1 MSNGKEESYKK
12 IREAK
17 KARAKTVYN
26 PANALYNKLT
36 KFFSGPIVKFKT
48 PDITTTNKFIEAQHD
63 FNSPFH
69 TPFKRSEEYFLIN
82 EAQIEQNQEVNRM
95 ERYVDFENM
104 ELSPP
109 EIKVALDIYADEISC
124 YTEFSPILKIV
135 CPKDEIREILRSL
148 FYDTL
153 NVPMNLFRWVRS
165 MCAKGDFFLFLD
177 IDPKLGVIGTKALPT
192 MAIQRLEGEDPT
204 NPNYTQFQWNDK
216 GITFENV
223 EVAHFRI
230 LGNDKFYPY
239 GTCLKYD
246 TKIYTKDGIKE
257 IQHINKNDIVLTFD
271 NEMQTFVPTKVL
283 DTINSGKKQ
292 CYKISTRHNFV
303 ELSEEHNVLTINL
316 NNKFEYKNTLD
327 IKLTDR
333 LVLKKKHNCDQRIK
347 IDKTIP
353 IENKNGWWN
362 NNSNIPEYVTEDF
375 ANLFGFLIG
384 DGWIH
389 NGDICFA
396 EGVYPEINKKY
407 IDILGKLSGKIVR
420 RVGSSNRNSQFE
432 QQVCSSKMFK
442 TILQRMEFK
451 GKALTKRL
459 PNWIFSASRDIQL
472 AFLEG
477 IYNSDGSSF
486 IDKWGCER
494 FSIELNNKSLIQDI
508 KCLVQCL
515 GFKSGKIGSR
525 LRKPTKI
532 GNREIRTE
540 HKSYYF
546 YYFKSEIAQSAKQD
560 IDNRRN
566 NEFIIEPVVSIEKGD
581 ACEVYDIYV
590 ENYNH
595 NFIAN
600 GVVVHNSV
608 IDAARK
614 ITKQLNLMIEHMMT
628 YRIVRSAEKR
638 AFYYDVGGMSSTE
651 QETYLE
657 KAISK
662 TKRQSVID
670 ASSGHLD
677 LRYNVVGVEE
687 DYHIPTRKGSETRIE
702 PLPGGQFVG
711 DIEDIEFLRDQLFTS
726 LKIPGSYLTNKNS
739 DGEQSSLAQKSML
752 FAKEILRIQ
761 NSVVA
766 ELRKI
771 AMVHLLTLGYSGK
784 DLLSFDIRLNNPSK
798 LAEMQEFEHL
808 KLKSEAASLLSDHH
822 LSKRW
827 IQSNIFGFSPDE
839 IKQNVYE
846 ILGDAKFQAILSNIE
861 NQVSGGGVPGLDG
874 SGGEGGL
881 GGRGGGAIPGLD
893 DMMSGEGENGQQ
905 GPVPNPEDEF
915 VQVGDK
921 GSMLPPGEQGRRTDK
936 DANYLTPNSLK
947 PYETRTSRGKAYN
960 RTVSD
965 GRNQRFNQMNST
977 TGRNIIRP
985 IDRVL
990 LPGYASVIDGIY
1002 PESVAIDSSQ
1012 MLTEENIITTSEQN
1026 MKESIDFLKKTE
1038 IERKERKELLT
1049 KCLAN
1054 YKQEEVINKI
1064 VKERKDRT
1072 DEYIKKIRFSGRLQ

>member
-12 IREAK
+12 IRDAK

-26 PANALYNKLT
+26 PSNALYNKLT

-48 PDITTTNKFIEAQHD
+48 PDIANTNKMIQSKHD
-63 FNSPFH
+63 FNSAFH
-69 TPFKRSEEYFLIN
+69 TPFKRREEYFLIN
-82 EAQIEQNQEVNRM
+82 EAQIEQNQEISRM

-109 EIKVALDIYADEISC
+109 EIKVALDIYADEIAC
-124 YTEFSPILKIV
+124 YTEFSPIMKII

-153 NVPMNLFRWVRS
+153 NVPMNLFRWVRA

-177 IDPKLGVIGTKALPT
+177 IDPKLGIIGTKALPT

-239 GTCLKYD
+239 GTS
-246 TKIYTKDGIKE
+246 
-257 IQHINKNDIVLTFD
+257 VL
-271 NEMQTFVPTKVL
+271 
-283 DTINSGKKQ
+283 
-292 CYKISTRHNFV
+292 
-303 ELSEEHNVLTINL
+303 
-316 NNKFEYKNTLD
+316 
-327 IKLTDR
+327 
-333 LVLKKKHNCDQRIK
+333 
-347 IDKTIP
+347 
-353 IENKNGWWN
+353 
-362 NNSNIPEYVTEDF
+362 
-375 ANLFGFLIG
+375 
-384 DGWIH
+384 
-389 NGDICFA
+389 
-396 EGVYPEINKKY
+396 
-407 IDILGKLSGKIVR
+407 
-420 RVGSSNRNSQFE
+420 
-432 QQVCSSKMFK
+432 
-442 TILQRMEFK
+442 
-451 GKALTKRL
+451 
-459 PNWIFSASRDIQL
+459 
-472 AFLEG
+472 
-477 IYNSDGSSF
+477 
-486 IDKWGCER
+486 
-494 FSIELNNKSLIQDI
+494 
-508 KCLVQCL
+508 
-515 GFKSGKIGSR
+515 
-525 LRKPTKI
+525 
-532 GNREIRTE
+532 
-540 HKSYYF
+540 
-546 YYFKSEIAQSAKQD
+546 
-560 IDNRRN
+560 
-566 NEFIIEPVVSIEKGD
+566 
-581 ACEVYDIYV
+581 
-590 ENYNH
+590 
-595 NFIAN
+595 
-600 GVVVHNSV
+600 
-608 IDAARK
+608 DAARK

-657 KAISK
+657 KAMSK

-670 ASSGHLD
+670 ASSGQLD

-711 DIEDIEFLRDQLFTS
+711 DIEDVEFLRDQLFTA
-726 LKIPGSYLTNKNS
+726 LKIPGSYLTNKNA
-739 DGEQSSLAQKSML
+739 DGEQNSLAQKSML

-771 AMVHLLTLGYSGK
+771 AMVHLITLGYGGK
-784 DLLSFDIRLNNPSK
+784 DILSFDIRLNNPSK

-808 KLKSEAASLLSDHH
+808 KLKSEAASLLSDHN

-874 SGGEGGL
+874 SGGGGGL
-881 GGRGGGAIPGLD
+881 GGGGGSIPGLD
-893 DMMSGEGENGQQ
+893 DMMGGEAGGEGQ
-905 GPVPNPEDEF
+905 GGPQANPEDEF
-915 VQVGDK
+915 VELGGQG
-921 GSMLPPGEQGRRTDK
+921 GMMPPGEQGRRTDG
-936 DANYLTPNSLK
+936 DSSYLTPNSLK
-947 PYETRTSRGKAYN
+947 PYQTPTSRGKAYN

-977 TGRNIIRP
+977 TGRNTIRP

-990 LPGYASVIDGIY
+990 APGYSSIRDLISGIY
-1002 PESVAIDSSQ
+1002 PEAVESADQQ
-1012 MLTEENIITTSEQN
+1012 MLNEEHLISNVEQS
-1026 MKESIDFLKKTE
+1026 MIESINLLKE
-1038 IERKERKELLT
+1038 IEVEHRERKELLT
-1049 KCLAN
+1049 KSLAN
-1054 YKQEEVINKI
+1054 YKQEEVTNKI
-1064 VKERKDRT
+1064 VTERNAREE
-1072 DEYIKKIRFSGRLQ
+1072 EYIKKIRFSGRPK